1 MPLCAGCWA
10 KSPMDIYEP
19 NSQNSSNTSKA
30 TKSGGYIPRPP
41 KPVTYSL
48 QRSFSTEAWQGLGAT
63 FLEQASASTAWP
75 GSYRKFLE
83 VRSSLYYPY
92 GIKSMMILYIPRNP
106 CLRNPCIRK
115 CGFNHVLG
123 VLSCLVVGIS
133 YTAKVASMILW
144 RRLMIHVYNCSI
156 AQVITVGMRP
166 HICC

>member
-1 MPLCAGCWA
+1 MPLSAGCWA
-10 KSPMDIYEP
+10 KSPMDIYKP
-19 NSQNSSNTSKA
+19 NSQNSSNTSTA

-92 GIKSMMILYIPRNP
+92 GIKRRNP
-106 CLRNPCIRK
+106 CLRNPYIRK
-115 CGFNHVLG
+115 CGLNHVLG
-123 VLSCLVVGIS
+123 ALSCLVVGIF
-133 YTAKVASMILW
+133 YTAKVASMISW
-144 RRLMIHVYNCSI
+144 RRLMIDVYNCSI